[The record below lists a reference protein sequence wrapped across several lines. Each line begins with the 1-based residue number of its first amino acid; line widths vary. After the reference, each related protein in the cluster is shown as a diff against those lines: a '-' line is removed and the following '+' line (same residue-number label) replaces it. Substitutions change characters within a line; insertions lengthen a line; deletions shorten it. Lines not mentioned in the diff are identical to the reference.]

1 MAVRHYQL
9 TLTAV
14 GPIHIGNGQTIGKKD
29 YFNLDGKTLGI
40 LDVERFFDELNPDE
54 REEYCEFLERDSHVG
69 LDEFLSR
76 RQKFRSCAHAN
87 VKYSIEATLS
97 KSRRGDPQYLEA
109 RAFVKDGEGRPYV
122 PGSSVKGMIRTALL
136 THVIQN
142 NRAGYMPLY
151 DGRKAR
157 NREDCAKAC
166 RAIERKAFW
175 REGPT
180 GDADD
185 FDIMR
190 YISVSDS
197 QPLSTADLAFAKKYD
212 KFSRGDSGRH
222 KRNMGKLSDYEGNE
236 LNIYR
241 ECLKPGTKLEFSLDV
256 DDRIDAHLGGLSLD
270 GDGIIDVLRE
280 SFELYQKR
288 FLDMFDLEELGKAS
302 EGNGSTLDDG
312 RCCYIYTSGPFAG
325 SRCRNRAVG
334 GTGYCNSHQ
343 DQVVDAAAEEDNTQV
358 YCLLGGGTD
367 FGSKT
372 VLQALF
378 EEADDAVGEIA
389 QILYAQFPTRVNQA
403 THPVLFDGVRDAGFD
418 PRPFSARGKQ
428 KKEDHRH
435 WMDVELGVSPHT
447 AKLGIVSGKKYPM
460 GRCTVEIEERVA

>member
-14 GPIHIGNGQTIGKKD
+14 GPIHIGNGQTIGGKD
-29 YFNLDGKTLGI
+29 YFVLDAKTLGI
-40 LDVERFFDELNPDE
+40 LDVRRFIEELNPE
-54 REEYCEFLERDSHVG
+54 ELEEYCEFLEEDSSVG
-69 LDEFLSR
+69 LDMFLSR
-76 RQKFRSCAHAN
+76 RQRLRSRACAH
-87 VKYSIEATLS
+87 VKYSIAATLS
-97 KSRRGDPQYLEA
+97 KSRKGDPQYLDA
-109 RAFVKDGEGRPYV
+109 RSFVKDGEGQPYV
-122 PGSSVKGMIRTALL
+122 PGSSVKGLIRTALL

-157 NREDCAKAC
+157 NREDRAKAC

-212 KFSRGDSGRH
+212 KFSRGDSGLH
-222 KRNMGKLSDYEGNE
+222 KRNSSGCEGNE

-241 ECLKPGTKLEFSLDV
+241 ECLKPGTKLRFSLDV
-256 DDRIDAHLGGLSLD
+256 DDRIDAHLEGLSLD
-270 GDGIIDVLRE
+270 GDGIIEVLRE

-288 FLDMFDLEELGKAS
+288 FLDMFDLQVLGKAS
-302 EGNGSTLDDG
+302 EGNGSALDDG
-312 RCCYIYTSGPFAG
+312 RCRYIYTSGPFAG
-325 SRCRNRAVG
+325 SRCRNRTVG
-334 GTGYCNSHQ
+334 NTGYCGPHQ
-343 DQVVDAAAEEDNTQV
+343 DLVVETAAEEDNIQA

-367 FGSKT
+367 FDSKT
-372 VLQALF
+372 VVQALF
-378 EEADDAVGEIA
+378 EEPDDAVAEIA
-389 QILYAQFPTRVNQA
+389 RILYAQFTTEVNRS

-418 PRPFSARGKQ
+418 PRPYRVRGKQ

-435 WMDVELGVSPHT
+435 WMDIQLGVSPHT
-447 AKLGIVSGKKYPM
+447 VKLGIVGGKKYPM
-460 GRCTVEIEERVA
+460 GRCAVEIEEREV